1 MLSENLINLRNING
15 FSQEEIAEKVNV
27 TRQAY
32 AKWEKGESVPD
43 IERCAL
49 LAKVYNVSI
58 DSLYQDTQKIDGV
71 DGGLLPA
78 PDGKYIFGTVTMNE
92 KGQIVIPKKAREI
105 LGYKTGEN
113 LLLLGDEEKGLAI
126 IRTEDFIK
134 GAKDAIK
141 AARKKV

>member
-58 DSLYQDTQKIDGV
+58 DSLYQNTHKMDGV

-78 PDGKYIFGTVTMNE
+78 PDGKHIFGTVTMNE

-134 GAKDAIK
+134 SAKDAIK

>member
-58 DSLYQDTQKIDGV
+58 DSLYKDTQKFDGV

>member
-58 DSLYQDTQKIDGV
+58 DSLYKDTQKFDGV
-71 DGGLLPA
+71 DDGLLPA
-78 PDGKYIFGTVTMNE
+78 PDGKHIFGTVTMNE

-134 GAKDAIK
+134 SAKDAIK